1 MNFKISDL
9 SPTGFKRLFS
19 EVRDN
24 VVDSVTES
32 NRKELE
38 ISIRVE
44 ALERLLA
51 IAEDFKHKDSFNAN
65 KLLLQ
70 GGWISEDNNS
80 SVVTKGRPSKEAIR
94 QEVTRLA
101 SLEQQYIKDMER
113 INNVEQNQSIPN

>member
-1 MNFKISDL
+1 MNFNN

-19 EVRDN
+19 DVRDN